1 MIARDNSSASL
12 GRIARSRPLFGR
24 NLMECPPAKSL
35 SNQARYPYR
44 EFLPEFSLITII

>member
-1 MIARDNSSASL
+1 MIARDNSSAL

-24 NLMECPPAKSL
+24 NLMECPPVKSL

-44 EFLPEFSLITII
+44 KFLPGFSPITVI